1 MKKKTV
7 FLIALIAVAAVM
19 FVTAVVHGSVRYGF
33 LEGRVLITDD
43 GSYLII
49 LADYSPIRMSDQSK
63 NGGLFSGLQ
72 TGDSIRVLHDGIR
85 LSYPGQTNIYRLRL
99 LERGTRDDIPDE
111 VFWALEQ
118 LGWVGEQ

>member
-7 FLIALIAVAAVM
+7 FFIAM
-19 FVTAVVHGSVRYGF
+19 AVVLAVIFLTVGIQSAVRYGF

-43 GSYLII
+43 GSCLIV
-49 LADYSPIRMSDQSK
+49 LDDYSPILMSDRSR
-63 NGGLFSGLQ
+63 NGGLLLGLQ
-72 TGDSIRVLHDGIR
+72 TGDKVRILHDGVR

-111 VFWALEQ
+111 VFRALEQ
-118 LGWVGEQ
+118 LGWLGGQ